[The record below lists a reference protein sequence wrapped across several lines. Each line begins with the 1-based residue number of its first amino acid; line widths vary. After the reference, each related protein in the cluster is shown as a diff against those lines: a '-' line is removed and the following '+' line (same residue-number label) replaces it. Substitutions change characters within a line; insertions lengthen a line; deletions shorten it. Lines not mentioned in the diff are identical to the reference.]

1 MNRLDTDRRTQIVKC
16 LVEGMSIRSTVRMTG
31 ASKNTI
37 AKLLIELGAACT
49 KFMDEKMQNL
59 PCRRIQADEIW
70 SFVGAKTKNV
80 QPHHFEN
87 GGYAGDVWTWTAIDA
102 DTKLVP
108 CWMLG
113 ARDANAARDFVDD
126 LASRMAN
133 RIQLTTDGL
142 KVYLNAVD
150 KAFGN
155 DIDYAQLIKVYGI
168 DPEGEKRYS
177 PAICT
182 SCESHPV
189 KGNPDPKHIN
199 TSYVE
204 RQNLSMRMSMRRFT
218 RLTNAFSK
226 KIENHAAA
234 VALYFTWYNFGR
246 LHQTLK
252 TTPAVKAGVAD
263 HVWKVE
269 EMVALLEAVEPKST
283 RAAGS
288 N

>member
-1 MNRLDTDRRTQIVKC
+1 
-16 LVEGMSIRSTVRMTG
+16 MTG
-31 ASKNTI
+31 IAKNTV
-37 AKLLIELGAACT
+37 AKLLVELGACCT
-49 KFMDEKMQNL
+49 RFMDGVMRNL
-59 PCRRIQADEIW
+59 PCQRIQADEIW
-70 SFVGAKTKNV
+70 SFVGAKQKNV
-80 QPHHFEN
+80 RPHHFAD

-108 CWMLG
+108 CWMVG
-113 ARDANAARDFVDD
+113 ERDANAARDFIED
-126 LASRMAN
+126 LAGRLAN

-150 KAFGN
+150 RAFGGE
-155 DIDYAQLIKVYGI
+155 IDYAQLVKVYGI

-189 KGNPDPKHIN
+189 SGAPDPKHIN

-246 LHQTLK
+246 VHQTLK

-263 HVWKVE
+263 HVWTVE
-269 EMVALLEAVEPKST
+269 EIVALMD
-283 RAAGS
+283 S